1 MMDIG
6 EALKISEA
14 LLAPESLNKVQKT
27 VFQYCWQGDSYAAIA
42 KSIGY
47 EYGYI
52 KDVGAQLWQRL
63 SQALNQ
69 KVTKNNFRGI
79 LQHYAQNSHQ
89 GLKQEYLQPF
99 FSRPPSQY
107 LEENIDTSIFYGR
120 DHEIKNL
127 ASWISGD
134 RCRLVAILGQGG
146 IGKTSLATKLIQ
158 QIKEDFDCVIWRSLR
173 NAPLFSEL
181 FQGVITCSDA
191 PAQAN
196 LDSVDDQISDL
207 MTVLRQQRCLL
218 VLDNLES
225 ILQSGELGGRYQS
238 GYQAYGQLLRRVAD
252 EPHQSCVLLTSRERP
267 IGLANRSIN
276 QHNVR
281 SLQLGGLSE
290 TEGKQLL
297 ATQHLIGANRDLQ
310 TLVRQY
316 GGNPLILNIAAA
328 CIQSIYAG
336 DVNAFLQQGTSVFGG
351 IGDLL
356 DQQFQRLS
364 MAEQRVLYKLAYQE
378 GTTLKELQVDMV
390 PSLSNRT
397 LHEALESLIGRSLI
411 ESSRSGFS
419 QQSVIT
425 EYLTER
431 MDSQFD
437 CAVET
442 SKI

>member
-1 MMDIG
+1 MINVS
-6 EALKISEA
+6 EALAVAEA

-52 KDVGAQLWQRL
+52 KDIGAQLWRIL
-63 SQALNQ
+63 SQALHQ
-69 KVTKNNFRGI
+69 KVTKNNFRGV
-79 LQHYAQNSHQ
+79 LQYYAQNQDMSPKKNGQ
-89 GLKQEYLQPF
+89 LFSFGLLNQH
-99 FSRPPSQY
+99 
-107 LEENIDTSIFYGR
+107 LEEHIDTSSFYGR
-120 DHEIKNL
+120 EHEMKNL
-127 ASWISGD
+127 VSWISKE
-134 RCRLVAILGQGG
+134 RCRLTTILGQGG
-146 IGKTSLATKLIQ
+146 IGKTTLAAKITH

-173 NAPLFSEL
+173 NAPLFPDL
-181 FQGVITCSDA
+181 LQGILACLSD
-191 PAQAN
+191 QAHPTP
-196 LDSVDDQISDL
+196 DSVDDQVSDL
-207 MTVLRQQRCLL
+207 MTALRQYRCLL

-252 EPHQSCVLLTSRERP
+252 EPHQSSVLLTSRERP
-267 IGLANRSIN
+267 IGLTSRGIN
-276 QHNVR
+276 QHNIR
-281 SLQLGGLSE
+281 ALQLGGLSE

-297 ATQHLIGANRDLQ
+297 ATQHLIASHQDLQ

-316 GGNPLILNIAAA
+316 AGNPLTLNIAAA
-328 CIQSIYAG
+328 CIQAIYAG

-364 MAEQRVLYKLAYQE
+364 MAEQRVLYKLACQE

-411 ESSRSGFS
+411 ESTHSGFS